1 MPDTIQPSTIRT
13 NSKWGKP
20 FLITASL
27 FALIAIILGAFG
39 AHGLRGALD
48 GSQLSAFETGVR
60 YQFYHALALFI
71 VVILS
76 RSTNRVLSRPLT
88 AAGLFFIAGMIL
100 FSGSLYLLSC
110 REVLGIV
117 GLSSILGPITPLGGL
132 CLMIGWLCVFWDCLK
147 NQ

>member
-1 MPDTIQPSTIRT
+1 MPNATRT
-13 NSKWGKP
+13 NSKWEKP
-20 FLITASL
+20 FLIAASL

-76 RSTNRVLSRPLT
+76 RTKHKAQTSTMSRALT
-88 AAGLFFIAGMIL
+88 AAGLFFIVGMIL

-117 GLSSILGPITPLGGL
+117 GLSPILGPITPLGGL